1 MIALVRT
8 STPHLDVMFR
18 IMLSMNNSPSIM
30 KMMVP
35 GEVGAEVEVG
45 EMETEM

>member
-1 MIALVRT
+1 M
-8 STPHLDVMFR
+8 MFQ
-18 IMLSMNNSPSIM
+18 IMLSMNNSPYIM

-35 GEVGAEVEVG
+35 DREVGAEVEVG